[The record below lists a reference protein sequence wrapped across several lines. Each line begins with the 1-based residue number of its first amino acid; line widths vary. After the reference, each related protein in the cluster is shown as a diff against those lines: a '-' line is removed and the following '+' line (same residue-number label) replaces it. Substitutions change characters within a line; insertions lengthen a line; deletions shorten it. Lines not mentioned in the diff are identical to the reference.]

1 MHKTTRLVSLFGALV
16 IVVGACSSGATT
28 APSAAPSAAA
38 SAAASAEASAAPSA
52 AAPSAAGSAPALSGT
67 LTIWDTYGS
76 GGSAE
81 ADAMIAALA
90 LAKTAFPALTV
101 NRVNVPFSDVFNKTN
116 AGWGAGDA
124 TPDMFIAPNDSLGV
138 QTRLG
143 ILANLDTSLTGKLD
157 GFAPIAVAGSKVDG
171 KLQMVPESAK
181 TLGMFYNTSLVKTPP
196 TSLDDLMT
204 MAKGGTKVGIDLV
217 DGAYYNWAFYSAF
230 GGKILDDSGK
240 CVADQG
246 GVADSL
252 KYLADLKA
260 TGNVTFYQD
269 KPTFQADFKTGKT
282 AIVFEGPWATG
293 DFKTALGD
301 KLAIAPIPPGPKGK
315 SQPMTGIDGWYINTN
330 STNKDLAVA
339 FALWLVTGPAEQV
352 FADKAGHLP
361 AFSAITVTDPIG
373 AQFAKANLDGYPR
386 PQNKELDTYWSNFG
400 NAQAEVVN
408 KGTSATTAVATA
420 CSAMNK
426 ANGK

>member
-1 MHKTTRLVSLFGALV
+1 MQRMTKLVTALGALA
-16 IVVGACSSGATT
+16 IVVGACGGGASPTP
-28 APSAAPSAAA
+28 APGSAQPSAPA
-38 SAAASAEASAAPSA
+38 SAPASAAPT
-52 AAPSAAGSAPALSGT
+52 ALSGN
-67 LTIWDTYGS
+67 LVIWDTYGS

-81 ADAMIAALA
+81 ADAMIEALA
-90 LAKTAFPALTV
+90 LAKTTFPDLKID
-101 NRVNVPFSDVFNKTN
+101 RVNVPFSDIFNKTN

-143 ILANLDTSLTGKLD
+143 ILADLDTALAGKLD
-157 GFAPIAVAGSKVDG
+157 GFAPITVEGSKVDG
-171 KLQMVPESAK
+171 KLMMVPESAK
-181 TLGMFYNTSLVKTPP
+181 TLVMFYNTSLVTTPP
-196 TSLDDLMT
+196 ASLDELMT
-204 MAKGGTKVGIDLV
+204 MAKSGTKVGIDLV

-230 GGKILDDSGK
+230 GGKILDDTGK

-246 GVADSL
+246 GVAESL
-252 KYLADLKA
+252 QFLADLKA

-269 KPTFQADFKTGKT
+269 KPTFQADGKTGKT
-282 AIVFEGPWATG
+282 AIVFEGPWASG
-293 DFKTALGD
+293 DFKTALAD
-301 KLAIAPIPPGPKGK
+301 KLASAPIPPGPKGK
-315 SQPMTGIDGWYINTN
+315 SQPMTGVDGWYINVN
-330 STNKDLAVA
+330 SANKDLAVA
-339 FALWLVTGPAEQV
+339 FALWLVTGPAEKV

-400 NAQAEVVN
+400 NAQQEVIA
-408 KGTSATTAVATA
+408 KGTDATTAVATA
-420 CSAMNK
+420 CAAMNK

>member
-1 MHKTTRLVSLFGALV
+1 MTKLVTALGALA
-16 IVVGACSSGATT
+16 IVVGACSSGASPTP
-28 APSAAPSAAA
+28 APTVAPTAAPSEA
-38 SAAASAEASAAPSA
+38 ASAAPSEA
-52 AAPSAAGSAPALSGT
+52 ASAAPALSGH
-67 LTIWDTYGS
+67 LVIWDTYGS

-81 ADAMIAALA
+81 ADAMIAALD
-90 LAKTAFPALTV
+90 LAKTTFPNLTID
-101 NRVNVPFSDVFNKTN
+101 RVNVPFSDIFNKTN

-143 ILANLDTSLTGKLD
+143 ILANLDTLLAGKLD
-157 GFAPIAVAGSKVDG
+157 GFAPITVDGSKVDG

-181 TLGMFYNTSLVKTPP
+181 TLAMFYNKDMVKTLP
-196 TSLDDLMT
+196 TSLDDLLAQ
-204 MAKGGTKVGIDLV
+204 AKSGLKVGIDLV
-217 DGAYYNWAFYSAF
+217 DGAYYNWFTYSAF
-230 GGKILDDSGK
+230 GGQILDQTGK

-246 GVADSL
+246 GVADAL

-260 TGNVTFYQD
+260 TGNVTFYMD

-293 DFKTALGD
+293 DFKTALAD
-301 KLAIAPIPPGPKGK
+301 KLAVAPIPPGPNGK
-315 SQPMTGIDGWYINTN
+315 SQPMTGVDGWYINTN
-330 STNKDLAVA
+330 SANQDLATS
-339 FALWLVTGPAEQV
+339 FALWMVTGPAEQI

-361 AFSAITVTDPIG
+361 AYTAIKVTDPIS
-373 AQFAKANLDGYPR
+373 AQFAQANLDGYPR

-408 KGTSATTAVATA
+408 KGTDPTTAVATA

>member
-1 MHKTTRLVSLFGALV
+1 MHRSIRLLGALAALT
-16 IVVGACSSGATT
+16 IVVGACSSGATS
-28 APSAAPSAAA
+28 APTAAPAT
-38 SAAASAEASAAPSA
+38 AAPA
-52 AAPSAAGSAPALSGT
+52 TEAPATEAPATEAPTAAPTPTLSGK

-81 ADAMIAALA
+81 ADAMIAALDA
-90 LAKTAFPALTV
+90 AKTAFPDLTIE
-101 NRVNVPFSDVFNKTN
+101 RVNVPFSDIFNKTN

-143 ILANLDTSLTGKLD
+143 ILADLDTALAGKLD
-157 GFAPIAVAGSKVDG
+157 GFAPITVDGSKVDG
-171 KLQMVPESAK
+171 KLMMVPESAK
-181 TLGMFYNTSLVKTPP
+181 TLVMFYNTSLVQTPP
-196 TSLDDLMT
+196 ASLDELMT
-204 MAKGGTKVGIDLV
+204 MAKGGTKIGIDLV

-230 GGKILDDSGK
+230 GGKILDDTGK

-282 AIVFEGPWATG
+282 AIVFEGPWASG
-293 DFKTALGD
+293 DFKTALAD
-301 KLAIAPIPPGPKGK
+301 KLASAPIPPGPNGK
-315 SQPMTGIDGWYINTN
+315 SQPMTGVDGWYINVN
-330 STNKDLAVA
+330 SPNQELAVA
-339 FALWLVTGPAEQV
+339 FALWMVSGPAEQI

-361 AFSAITVTDPIG
+361 AYTAITVTDPIG

-408 KGTSATTAVATA
+408 KGTDATTAVATA
-420 CSAMNK
+420 CAAMNK

>member
-1 MHKTTRLVSLFGALV
+1 MHKTTRLVGLFGALA
-16 IVVGACSSGATT
+16 IVVGACSSGATN

-38 SAAASAEASAAPSA
+38 SAAASAAPSAAASEAASAAPSA
-52 AAPSAAGSAPALSGT
+52 AALTGK

-81 ADAMIAALA
+81 ADAIIAALA
-90 LAKTAFPALTV
+90 LAKTTFPDLTID
-101 NRVNVPFSDVFNKTN
+101 RVNVPFSDVYNKTN

-143 ILANLDTSLTGKLD
+143 ILANLDTALAGKLD
-157 GFAPIAVAGSKVDG
+157 GFAPITVDGSKVDG
-171 KLQMVPESAK
+171 KLMMVPESAK
-181 TLGMFYNTSLVKTPP
+181 TLVMFYNTSLVKTAPA
-196 TSLDDLMT
+196 SLDELMT
-204 MAKGGTKVGIDLV
+204 MAKSGTKVGIDLV

-240 CVADQG
+240 CVADQA

-260 TGNVTFYQD
+260 TKNVTFYMD

-282 AIVFEGPWATG
+282 AIVFEGPWASG
-293 DFKTALGD
+293 DFKTALAD
-301 KLAIAPIPPGPKGK
+301 KLAAAPIPPGPKGK
-315 SQPMTGIDGWYINTN
+315 SQPMTGVDGWYINMN
-330 STNKDLAVA
+330 SANKDLAVA
-339 FALWLVTGPAEQV
+339 FALWMVTGPAEQI

-386 PQNKELDTYWSNFG
+386 PQNKELDTYWTNFG
-400 NAQAEVVN
+400 NAQAAVVN
-408 KGTSATTAVATA
+408 KGTDPATAVATA
-420 CSAMNK
+420 CAAMNK
-426 ANGK
+426 ANKK

>member
-1 MHKTTRLVSLFGALV
+1 MHKTTRLVALFGALTL
-16 IVVGACSSGATT
+16 VVGACSGSATP
-28 APSAAPSAAA
+28 APSVAPSAAAPSAAA
-38 SAAASAEASAAPSA
+38 SAAASAPASAAPSA
-52 AAPSAAGSAPALSGT
+52 AAALSGT

-90 LAKTAFPALTV
+90 LAKTTFPDLTV
-101 NRVNVPFSDVFNKTN
+101 NRVNVPFSDIFNKTN

-124 TPDMFIAPNDSLGV
+124 APDMFIAPNDSLGV

-143 ILANLDTSLTGKLD
+143 ILENLDTALAGKLD
-157 GFAPIAVAGSKVDG
+157 GFAPITVDGSKVDG
-171 KLQMVPESAK
+171 KLMMVPESAK
-181 TLGMFYNTSLVKTPP
+181 TLVMFYNSSLVKTVPA
-196 TSLDDLMT
+196 SLDDLMT
-204 MAKGGTKVGIDLV
+204 MAKAGTKVGIDLA

-260 TGNVTFYQD
+260 TGNVTFYMD
-269 KPTFQADFKTGKT
+269 KPSFQADFKTGKT
-282 AIVFEGPWATG
+282 AIVFEGPWASG
-293 DFKTALGD
+293 DFKSALAD
-301 KLAIAPIPPGPKGK
+301 KLASAPIPPGPKGK
-315 SQPMTGIDGWYINTN
+315 SQPMTGNDGWYINAN

-339 FALWLVTGPAEQV
+339 FALWMVTGPAEQI

-361 AFSAITVTDPIG
+361 AFSAIAVTDPIG

-386 PQNKELDTYWSNFG
+386 PQNKELDTYWTNFS
-400 NAQAEVVN
+400 NAQQEVIN

>member
-1 MHKTTRLVSLFGALV
+1 MTKLVTALGALA
-16 IVVGACSSGATT
+16 IIAGACGGGASPTPAPGT
-28 APSAAPSAAA
+28 AGPSAAPTGNA
-38 SAAASAEASAAPSA
+38 SAPPS
-52 AAPSAAGSAPALSGT
+52 GAPALSGT

-81 ADAMIAALA
+81 ADAMIAAMA
-90 LAKTAFPALTV
+90 LAKTTFPDLTV
-101 NRVNVPFSDVFNKTN
+101 ERVNVPFSDVYKKIN

-143 ILANLDTSLTGKLD
+143 ILADLDTALAGKLD
-157 GFAPIAVAGSKVDG
+157 GFAPIAVEGSKVDG
-171 KLQMVPESAK
+171 KLQMVPESLK
-181 TLGMFYNTSLVKTPP
+181 TLVMFYNSSLVTTPP
-196 TSLDDLMT
+196 ASLDELMA
-204 MAKGGTKVGIDLV
+204 MAKAGTKVGIDLA
-217 DGAYYNWAFYSAF
+217 DGEYYNWAFYSAF

-260 TGNVTFYQD
+260 TGNVTFYMD

-282 AIVFEGPWATG
+282 GIIFEGPWASG
-293 DFKTALGD
+293 DFKTALAD
-301 KLAIAPIPPGPKGK
+301 KLASAPIPPGPKGK
-315 SQPMTGIDGWYINTN
+315 SQPMTGTDGWYINVN
-330 STNKDLAVA
+330 SANKDLAVA
-339 FALWLVTGPAEQV
+339 FALWMVTGPAEKV

-373 AQFAKANLDGYPR
+373 AQFAKANLDGFAR
-386 PQNKELDTYWSNFG
+386 PQVKGLDKYWSNFK
-400 NAQAEVVN
+400 NAQQEVIN
-408 KGTSATTAVATA
+408 KGTDPTTAVATA
-420 CSAMNK
+420 CAAMNK
-426 ANGK
+426 P